1 LDKIEPGPLLKARAP
16 AKVNLTLH
24 VLGRRADGYH
34 QLESL
39 VAFAGAADHLTLA
52 PGQALSLSVE
62 GTTAGQAGPTHNNLV
77 VRAVRALQERRPGLK
92 LGAFRL
98 TKNLPAAAGIG
109 GGSSDA
115 AAALRLV
122 AAANGIA
129 ADDPDLR
136 AAAAATGADIPVCL
150 EPQARIMR
158 GAGEEVGARITL
170 PPLFAILVNPRV
182 AVPTADVFRALALEP
197 GTSLERRPHPVVG
210 VGSETHR
217 LPALISLLARC
228 RNDLEAPA
236 LALAPAI
243 GEALTLLRQGPDCR
257 LARMSGSGATVFGLY
272 DDSRAAAAAARIVR
286 AAHPGWWVKPTVLR

>member
-1 LDKIEPGPLLKARAP
+1 LADIEPAPLKARAP

-34 QLESL
+34 ELESL
-39 VAFAGAADHLTLA
+39 VAFAGAADHLAFA
-52 PGQALSLSVE
+52 PGEELSLSV
-62 GTTAGQAGPTHNNLV
+62 GGATAEQAGPVEKNLV
-77 VRAVRALQERRPGLK
+77 MRAIRALDDRRPGLK

-122 AAANGIA
+122 AEANGLRPS
-129 ADDPDLR
+129 DPDLR

-150 EPQARIMR
+150 DPKARMMR
-158 GAGEEVGARITL
+158 GAGEQVGGPIPL
-170 PPLFAILVNPRV
+170 PPLFAVLVNPRV
-182 AVPTADVFRALALEP
+182 AVPTIGVFRGLGLQP
-197 GTSLERRPHPVVG
+197 GDQLNRRPHPVVG
-210 VGSETHR
+210 AGSETHR
-217 LPALISLLARC
+217 VGALLALLRRC

-236 LALAPAI
+236 IAIAPAI
-243 GEALTLLRQGPDCR
+243 GEALTLLRRMQSCR

-272 DDSRAAAAAARIVR
+272 DDCRAAASAARITR
-286 AAHPGWWVKPTVLR
+286 AAHPDWWVKSTVLR

>member
-52 PGQALSLSVE
+52 PGQALSLSVQ
-62 GTTAGQAGPTHNNLV
+62 GATAGQAGPTHNNLV

-122 AAANGIA
+122 
-129 ADDPDLR
+129 
-136 AAAAATGADIPVCL
+136 AAAATGADIPVCL

-217 LPALISLLARC
+217 QPALISLLARC

-272 DDSRAAAAAARIVR
+272 DDCRAAAAAARIVR